1 MTGQSRVDG
10 RLKVT
15 GAARYSADYPVE
27 NLAHGYLVLATVGR
41 GTIRSVHTSAAE
53 QSPGV
58 LAVYSPANPLRL
70 YSGGETGANWLPL
83 QDNVIRH
90 HGQIVG
96 LVVADTYEQ
105 ARDAAA
111 LVELTY
117 DPVPPRASFPA
128 GMPDATLPGPIF
140 GEPPVVDLLA
150 EGVGSI
156 DEALSASEVVVS
168 GTYRQPIKS
177 HIAME
182 PHATI
187 AVWRDGYLTVYNGA
201 QRAGTQAQTIA
212 AAVGVDPAMVHVL
225 SPHVGGGFGNKI
237 VTWGYPLLAAAAARV
252 LARPVKLV
260 LSREQVFT
268 VTGHR
273 STVMQTVA
281 LGAGRDGRLVA
292 VKHDAY
298 SSLSASGGAYETG
311 PHTTAR
317 HLYRAPNI
325 HVGQQVV
332 TLDIPP
338 CTQMRAPGQESGAFA
353 LETAMDELA
362 VALGMDPIELRMRN
376 YATVYPGRGV
386 PYSSK
391 HLDECYRVGAEQF
404 GWYGRNPTPRSTVD
418 GDWLVGT
425 GMASAVSAAVRF
437 AATARVRLTAAG
449 TAEVSTATADL
460 GTGMWTVLAMIG
472 SASLGVPVERIHPR
486 LGDSALPTN
495 RGAVASAGTASAG
508 PAVQVAAKAATD
520 ALVELAVTHERSPF
534 HGMPD
539 VSYQD
544 GELTDPTGL
553 RVPFGDLL
561 STVDTAGVEATG
573 TSAPGAEQRQYAFT
587 SFGAHFCEVAVNRWT
602 GEPRVRRMTTVID
615 GGAVVNEKT
624 ARSQIIGGVIF
635 GIGHALMEDV
645 TLEPSTGRIANTNL
659 ADYLVPTNPDVPPID
674 VHLLNHPD
682 TAFNP
687 LGVRGI
693 GEIGTVGAAAAVGNA
708 VHHATGTRIRD
719 LPITLDMLI

>member
-27 NLAHGYLVLATVGR
+27 NLAYGYLVLATVGR
-41 GTIRSVHTSAAE
+41 GTIRSVAASAAE
-53 QSPGV
+53 QASGV

-83 QDNVIRH
+83 QDNEIRH

-111 LVELTY
+111 LVTFTY
-117 DPVPPRASFPA
+117 DPVPPRASFSA
-128 GMPDATLPGPIF
+128 GIPDATLPGPIF

-168 GTYRQPIKS
+168 STYSQPVKS

-182 PHATI
+182 PHATT

-201 QRAGTQAQTIA
+201 QRAGTQAQAIA

-273 STVMQTVA
+273 SAVTQTVA
-281 LGAGRDGRLVA
+281 LGAGRDGTLVA

-311 PHTTAR
+311 PHTTSR

-325 HVGQQVV
+325 HVGQRVV

-338 CTQMRAPGQESGAFA
+338 CTQMRAPGQESGSFA
-353 LETAMDELA
+353 LETAMDELS

-391 HLDECYRVGAEQF
+391 HLDECYRVGAERF
-404 GWYGRNPTPRSTVD
+404 GWAGRDPAPRSTAD

-425 GMASAVSAAVRF
+425 GMASAVYAAVRF
-437 AATARVRLTAAG
+437 AATARVRLTADG

-472 SASLGVPVERIHPR
+472 AASLGIPVERIRPL
-486 LGDSALPTN
+486 LGDSALPAN

-508 PAVQVAAKAATD
+508 PAVQVAAMAATD
-520 ALVELAVTHERSPF
+520 ALVELAVTHERSPLY
-534 HGMPD
+534 GMSD

-544 GELTDPTGL
+544 GSLAAGAGP

-561 STVDTAGVEATG
+561 STVDVAGVEATR
-573 TSAPGAEQRQYAFT
+573 TSAPSPAPYSFH

-602 GEPRVRRMTTVID
+602 GETRVRRMTTVID
-615 GGAVVNEKT
+615 GGTVVNEKT

-635 GIGHALMEDV
+635 GIGHALLEDV
-645 TLEPSTGRIANTNL
+645 TVEPNTGRLANTNL
-659 ADYLVPTNPDVPPID
+659 ADYLVPTNTDVPPID
-674 VHLLNHPD
+674 VHLLDYPD

-693 GEIGTVGAAAAVGNA
+693 GEIGTVGVAAAVGNA

-719 LPITLDMLI
+719 LPITLDKLI